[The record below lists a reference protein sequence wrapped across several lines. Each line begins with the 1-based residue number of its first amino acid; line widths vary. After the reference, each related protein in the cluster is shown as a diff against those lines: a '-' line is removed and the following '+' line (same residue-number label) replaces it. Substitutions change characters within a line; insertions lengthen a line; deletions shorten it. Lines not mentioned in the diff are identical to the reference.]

1 MKSTGP
7 ERTYRLIV
15 SILTG
20 LIIVT
25 LILTGLALI
34 LNRPP
39 SSQAIAATLTAAP
52 DLAYTATPVPTAVP
66 TLPGVS
72 PELLVCQRQ
81 AGQAMIARQM
91 IGAVNLSD
99 DRLLRLKWVSLDW
112 PVSDLDSALAGV
124 ILGLDVAL
132 AVREEACNVY
142 DRVQI
147 EIYDRQG
154 TEQTHKLT
162 VHAQMDDALKWRAGE
177 LNDRELLA
185 RLKVVRVNEAP

>member
-1 MKSTGP
+1 MASASP
-7 ERTYRLIV
+7 HRTYRLIV
-15 SILTG
+15 GILAG

-25 LILTGLALI
+25 LILVGLTLI

-39 SSQAIAATLTAAP
+39 SSRAVAATLTAAP
-52 DLAYTATPVPTAVP
+52 GPAYTATPVPTAVP
-66 TLPGVS
+66 TLAGVS

-91 IGAVNLSD
+91 VGAVNLSD

-112 PVSDLDSALAGV
+112 PVSDLDSGLSGV
-124 ILGLDVAL
+124 IMGLDVAL
-132 AVREEACNVY
+132 NVWEEACNVY

-154 TEQTHKLT
+154 AEQTHKLT

-177 LNDRELLA
+177 LDDRELLA
-185 RLKVVRVNEAP
+185 RLEVTRAGEVP

>member
-1 MKSTGP
+1 MASTGS
-7 ERTYRLIV
+7 EHTYRLIV
-15 SILTG
+15 GILAG
-20 LIIVT
+20 LIVVT
-25 LILTGLALI
+25 LILAGLALA

-39 SSQAIAATLTAAP
+39 SSRAIAATLTAAP
-52 DLAYTATPVPTAVP
+52 GPAHTAAPVPTAVP
-66 TLPGVS
+66 TLPGIS

-81 AGQAMIARQM
+81 AGQAMVARQM
-91 IGAVNLSD
+91 VGAVNLSD

-112 PVSDLDSALAGV
+112 PVSDLDSGLAGV
-124 ILGLDVAL
+124 IMGLDVAL
-132 AVREEACNVY
+132 TVWDEACNVY

-162 VHAQMDDALKWRAGE
+162 VRAKMDDALKWRAGE

-185 RLKVVRVNEAP
+185 RLEVTRADETR